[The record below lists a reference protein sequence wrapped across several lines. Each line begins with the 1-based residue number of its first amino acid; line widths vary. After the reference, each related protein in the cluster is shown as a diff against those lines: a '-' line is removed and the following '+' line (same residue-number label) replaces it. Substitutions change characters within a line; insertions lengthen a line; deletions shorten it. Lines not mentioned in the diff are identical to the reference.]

1 MRHHILFAALGQARP
16 AAPTGSIRND
26 GKVKLICRSA
36 GTGSGHAFAIGGV
49 IRADKAAA
57 VDAQVRH
64 QAVAKLVAMTICI
77 GRISDQPAQRLRK
90 AWPLLRLQQAFLPPI
105 SEIPA

>member
-64 QAVAKLVAMTICI
+64 QAVASRHDDLHRPHLGSACAAVEESVA
-77 GRISDQPAQRLRK
+77 SP
-90 AWPLLRLQQAFLPPI
+90 
-105 SEIPA
+105 